1 MQNWI
6 DNNGIHLSCR
16 EKKNILTNW
25 EIFFFTNWKKI
36 LQDFKMYQ
44 LTINC
49 SQKQTKNYLKK
60 NISSRNLENVS
71 NLEVSF
77 KNGVWKDSDTGCFS
91 HGIFCFGEV

>member
-25 EIFFFTNWKKI
+25 EKIFLQIGKKI

-49 SQKQTKNYLKK
+49 SQKQTKK
-60 NISSRNLENVS
+60 I
-71 NLEVSF
+71 
-77 KNGVWKDSDTGCFS
+77 T
-91 HGIFCFGEV
+91 